1 MEALLHTEQLSRAYN
16 GRNVLDCLDLTLRR
30 GDILGLLGPNGAGKS
45 TALRM
50 LCGDLAPTSGRV
62 RICGH
67 DLQTEPLAAKSQL
80 GYLPERPP
88 LHPDQRVDEY
98 LHDVARLRRVAKT
111 QQHELVELA
120 KQRCGLQGVGRRLLR
135 NLSKGYQQRV
145 GIAQAILHHPSVI
158 VLDEPTDGLDPAQI
172 REVRELIR
180 KLAQTAGVILSSH
193 ILAEIQTLCNQV
205 IILQEGTAVYQGELT
220 MSRNPRLLI
229 RLNEPV
235 EPEQLA
241 ALPIVNQVESLSMD
255 SFLVTLEPGNQ
266 ASDLTDQVVRQG
278 WGLQQLTPETPD
290 LERLF
295 LQATAGERSA

>member
-1 MEALLHTEQLSRAYN
+1 MEALLQTAQLSRAYN
-16 GRNVLDCLDLTLRR
+16 GRYVVDCLDLSLHR

-50 LCGDLAPTSGRV
+50 LCGDLAPSRGSV

-67 DLQTEPLAAKSQL
+67 DLQAEPLAAKRQL

-98 LHDVARLRRVAKT
+98 LLDVARLRRLARS
-111 QQHELVELA
+111 QQWEQVQLA
-120 KQRCGLQGVGRRLLR
+120 KQRCGLEAVGARLIR

-172 REVRELIR
+172 REVRKLIR
-180 KLAQTAGVILSSH
+180 QLAQTAGVILSSH
-193 ILAEIQTLCNQV
+193 ILAEIQSLCNRV
-205 IILQEGTAVYQGELT
+205 IILQEGTAVHQGELST
-220 MSRNPRLLI
+220 SRSRRLRI
-229 RLNEPV
+229 RLTEPLA
-235 EPEQLA
+235 PERLA
-241 ALPIVNQVESLSMD
+241 GLPAIKQVERLSD
-255 SFLVTLEPGNQ
+255 DCFSVALEPGHQ
-266 ASDLTDQVVRQG
+266 ASELAEQIVRQD
-278 WGLQQLTPETPD
+278 WGLLELTLETPD

-295 LQATAGERSA
+295 LQATAGERPA

>member
-1 MEALLHTEQLSRAYN
+1 MEALLHTDQLSRAYN
-16 GRNVLDCLDLTLRR
+16 RRYVVDGLDLTLRR

-50 LCGDLAPTSGRV
+50 LCGDLAPSRGRV

-67 DLQTEPLAAKSQL
+67 DLQTEPLAAKRQL

-98 LHDVARLRRVAKT
+98 LLDVARLRRVAKP
-111 QQHELVELA
+111 QQWELVEQA
-120 KQRCGLQGVGRRLLR
+120 KQRCGLDGVGRRLIR

-180 KLAQTAGVILSSH
+180 QLAETAGVILSSH
-193 ILAEIQTLCNQV
+193 ILAEVQALCNQV
-205 IILQEGTAVYQGELT
+205 IILQEGTAVFQGELT
-220 MSRNPRLLI
+220 TPRDQRLQI
-229 RLNEPV
+229 RLKQTV
-235 EPEQLA
+235 EPELLA
-241 ALPIVNQVESLSMD
+241 ALPIVNRVERLSTHGFM
-255 SFLVTLEPGNQ
+255 VVLEPGKEVSEL
-266 ASDLTDQVVRQG
+266 ADQVVHQG
-278 WGLQQLTPETPD
+278 WGLLQLAPETPD